1 MKPLGK
7 WKTDDE
13 IAKAKV
19 SAPSRDRGLKR
30 GISHK
35 NKTSKTSQEKKL
47 RRELSKKQSILHQM
61 EMECDK
67 PDRRQHLPHNYWRL
81 NAEVKELEKRSDI
94 AGFAKAVPFTD
105 SKGVRQCELTD
116 PTQASFVSEVVAI
129 YEKRFAS
136 APSRGAD

>member
-35 NKTSKTSQEKKL
+35 NLTISQEKKL
-47 RRELSKKQSILHQM
+47 RNDMREKQSILHQM
-61 EMECDK
+61 KMEQQR
-67 PDRRQHLPHNYWRL
+67 DRRQPLPRKYWRL
-81 NAEVKELEKRSDI
+81 NAEVGKLGKRSDI

-116 PTQASFVSEVVAI
+116 PMQASFVSEVVAI